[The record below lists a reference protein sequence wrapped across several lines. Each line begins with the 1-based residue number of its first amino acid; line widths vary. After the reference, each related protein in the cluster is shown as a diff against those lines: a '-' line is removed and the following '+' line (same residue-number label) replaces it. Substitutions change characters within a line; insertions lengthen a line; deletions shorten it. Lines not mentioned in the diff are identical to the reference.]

1 MMVEL
6 SAFVPALFIGAIMLR
21 TITCYYFRFL
31 LRRYAFLH
39 PTHCDTR
46 YFMCDENPK
55 GVWRHWPF
63 SWLARLLGKG
73 FYLGDSKLFYYHK
86 YFIWLTVI
94 LMPFHLRETIPVF
107 VGALRAGTL
116 DAAAVDIGIEMA
128 YVLAGVMF
136 ILSCHSIKYFFDRTS
151 QKCRCKSS
159 HALYHGFENA
169 NHGHA
174 LWLWVTIVL
183 INIRLAWLLTHGTNV
198 FTAMLMLF
206 VRVGH

>member
-1 MMVEL
+1 MVQL

-46 YFMCDENPK
+46 YFLCDEDPK
-55 GVWRHWPF
+55 GVWRYRPF
-63 SWLARLLGKG
+63 SWLARLLGKV

-86 YFIWLTVI
+86 YFLWLTVF
-94 LMPFHLRETIPVF
+94 LMPFHLKETVPVF
-107 VGALRAGTL
+107 ARAVAAGTL
-116 DAAAVDIGIEMA
+116 DYGTIDIGIEMA

-151 QKCRCKSS
+151 QRCRCRSS

-169 NHGHA
+169 NHWHA

-183 INIRLAWLLTHGTNV
+183 INVRLVWLLSHGTSIL
-198 FTAMLMLF
+198 TALLMLF
-206 VRVGH
+206 VRVSH